1 MDNNRNLG
9 ESMSL
14 TREGAMS
21 MVEFIKEIAKDRPGL
36 EYRIKDDAGRVY
48 KSRGWDDKVQS
59 NKK

>member
-1 MDNNRNLG
+1 
-9 ESMSL
+9 MSL

>member
-14 TREGAMS
+14 NKEGAMY
-21 MVEFIKEIAKDRPGL
+21 MLEFIKEIAKDRPGL

-48 KSRGWDDKVQS
+48 KSRGWNDKVQS